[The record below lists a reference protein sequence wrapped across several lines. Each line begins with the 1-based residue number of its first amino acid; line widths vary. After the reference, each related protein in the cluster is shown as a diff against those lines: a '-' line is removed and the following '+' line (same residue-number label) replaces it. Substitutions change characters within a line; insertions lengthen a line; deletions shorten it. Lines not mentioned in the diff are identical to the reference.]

1 MTDEAVLEGL
11 GDRLSRFRLD
21 RNLTQADLAAEAGV
35 HKNTVFRLEAGGSTQ
50 LKNLVRVLRVLGLLD
65 RLEAL
70 VPETGPSPLRQLEAM
85 ERQRKRAVSKGD
97 RDADQPK
104 VEWSW
109 GDDDERDAGRAT
121 EPDGGHDDDDDEQP
135 GGGSC
140 RTRDALWFAIQSVL
154 DQITPSDASNCFKHC
169 GYSQRMG

>member
-1 MTDEAVLEGL
+1 MTDEAILEGL
-11 GDRLSRFRLD
+11 GDRLSRFRLE

-70 VPETGPSPLRQLEAM
+70 VPEPVPSPLRQLEAM

-104 VEWSW
+104 AEWSW
-109 GDDDERDAGRAT
+109 GDDDERNAGRAT
-121 EPDGGHDDDDDEQP
+121 EPDRHEQSDQDDDEQP
-135 GGGSC
+135 GGGS
-140 RTRDALWFAIQSVL
+140 
-154 DQITPSDASNCFKHC
+154 
-169 GYSQRMG
+169 

>member
-1 MTDEAVLEGL
+1 MSDYSQMTDEAVLEGL

-70 VPETGPSPLRQLEAM
+70 VPEPVPSPLRQLEAM
-85 ERQRKRAVSKGD
+85 ERQRKRAVSK
-97 RDADQPK
+97 ADK
-104 VEWSW
+104 ETEESASDWSW
-109 GDDDERDAGRAT
+109 GDDQEGDADGAT
-121 EPDGGHDDDDDEQP
+121 EPDRHDQDDQDDDEQP
-135 GGGSC
+135 GGGS
-140 RTRDALWFAIQSVL
+140 
-154 DQITPSDASNCFKHC
+154 
-169 GYSQRMG
+169 

>member
-1 MTDEAVLEGL
+1 MTDYSRMTDEAILEGL

-65 RLEAL
+65 RLEDL
-70 VPETGPSPLRQLEAM
+70 VPEPVPSPLRQLEAL

-97 RDADQPK
+97 KDDEPSAS
-104 VEWSW
+104 EWSW
-109 GDDDERDAGRAT
+109 DDGEERGADRAT
-121 EPDGGHDDDDDEQP
+121 EPDKGSGAAQDT
-135 GGGSC
+135 GGGS
-140 RTRDALWFAIQSVL
+140 
-154 DQITPSDASNCFKHC
+154 
-169 GYSQRMG
+169 

>member
-1 MTDEAVLEGL
+1 MSDYSQMTDEAVLEGL

-70 VPETGPSPLRQLEAM
+70 VPEPVPSPLRQLEAM

-104 VEWSW
+104 AEWSW
-109 GDDDERDAGRAT
+109 GDDDEHDTGRAT
-121 EPDGGHDDDDDEQP
+121 EPDGSQEQGHQDHHEQP
-135 GGGSC
+135 GGGS
-140 RTRDALWFAIQSVL
+140 
-154 DQITPSDASNCFKHC
+154 
-169 GYSQRMG
+169 

>member
-1 MTDEAVLEGL
+1 MIDYSRMTDEAILEGL

-70 VPETGPSPLRQLEAM
+70 VPEPVPSPLRQLEAM

-97 RDADQPK
+97 KD
-104 VEWSW
+104 VEASASEWTW
-109 GDDDERDAGRAT
+109 GDDDEHDTGRAT
-121 EPDGGHDDDDDEQP
+121 EPDDSHDQRDERP
-135 GGGSC
+135 GGGS
-140 RTRDALWFAIQSVL
+140 
-154 DQITPSDASNCFKHC
+154 
-169 GYSQRMG
+169 

>member
-1 MTDEAVLEGL
+1 MTDYNGMTDEAILEGL

-50 LKNLVRVLRVLGLLD
+50 LKNLVRVLRVLRLLD
-65 RLEAL
+65 RLGAL
-70 VPETGPSPLRQLEAM
+70 VPEPLPSPLRQLEAF

-104 VEWSW
+104 TEWSW
-109 GDDDERDAGRAT
+109 GDDDERNAGRAI
-121 EPDGGHDDDDDEQP
+121 EPPIHDPDDQGDDDQHS
-135 GGGSC
+135 GS
-140 RTRDALWFAIQSVL
+140 
-154 DQITPSDASNCFKHC
+154 
-169 GYSQRMG
+169 G